1 MRCAGSSDGTVTA
14 PECAGRRFGRRYISN
29 YYLKTLLHSWPH
41 DCGDVLAEPLS
52 PCHVDAAL
60 RVIDAAFPCFVLFD
74 GGGGA
79 EVAVEAC
86 SSPALKDATF
96 ELYYTKGAQPCEG
109 KFKKLLADEAFPRL
123 HGVSYAALF
132 KGVRRDGTYDVP
144 A

>member
-1 MRCAGSSDGTVTA
+1 MVRGCWEDAQRLVQGPGALEISQGDALAGI
-14 PECAGRRFGRRYISN
+14 ISRKD
-29 YYLKTLLHSWPH
+29 L
-41 DCGDVLAEPLS
+41 
-52 PCHVDAAL
+52 
-60 RVIDAAFPCFVLFD
+60 
-74 GGGGA
+74 A

-123 HGVSYAALF
+123 HGDSYAALF
-132 KGVRRDGTYDVP
+132 KGVRKDGSYDIP

>member
-1 MRCAGSSDGTVTA
+1 MYKAPARWRYRRCDAVSS
-14 PECAGRRFGRRYISN
+14 CFR
-29 YYLKTLLHSWPH
+29 L
-41 DCGDVLAEPLS
+41 
-52 PCHVDAAL
+52 DA
-60 RVIDAAFPCFVLFD
+60 IDATRPQGDALAGIISRKD
-74 GGGGA
+74 LA

-86 SSPALKDATF
+86 ASPALKDATF

-123 HGVSYAALF
+123 HGDSYAALF